1 MSGKTVLVV
10 DDEEIIR
17 DVLSTVLKNKGYAV
31 TTAGTAKE
39 ALSLLRTPSFDLALV
54 DIRLPDIQ
62 GTVLLE
68 SMRASDA
75 AMIIILMTGDPDL
88 ESAMDAVNRGAN
100 GYIVK
105 PFGNADLVA
114 LVDRKIREH
123 DTAQALTDE
132 KVSAWLEDRLLR
144 LDRDHTDTPVNLP

>member
-1 MSGKTVLVV
+1 MAGKSILVV

-17 DVLSTVLKNKGYAV
+17 DVLSTVLKNEGYAV

-39 ALSLLRTPSFDLALV
+39 ALMQVRAPSFDLALV
-54 DIRLPDIQ
+54 DIRLPDVQ

-68 SMRASDA
+68 RMRASDS

-105 PFGNADLVA
+105 PFSNTDLVA

-123 DTAQALTDE
+123 EQALALTDE

-144 LDRDHTDTPVNLP
+144 LDRDNADTPVKSP